1 MVWARGGVAL
11 SVCPVSYVTA
21 DSIAILE
28 EFLARKL
35 LSSPGDILEMRGK
48 TVDGFQALESELA
61 GEKANDNRQ
70 LG

>member
-1 MVWARGGVAL
+1 MWVRGGASL

-28 EFLARKL
+28 EFCARKL
-35 LSSPGDILEMRGK
+35 LSSSGDILEMRGK
-48 TVDGFQALESELA
+48 VVDGFQALESELA